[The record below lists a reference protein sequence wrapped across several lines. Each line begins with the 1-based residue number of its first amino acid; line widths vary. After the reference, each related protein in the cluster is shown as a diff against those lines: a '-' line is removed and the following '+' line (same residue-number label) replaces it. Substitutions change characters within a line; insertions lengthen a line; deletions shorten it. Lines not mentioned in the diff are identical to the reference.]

1 MKIFLILTEFYKFP
15 PAHGVYCVRG
25 AQAGTAPAAP
35 GFVRLNYDATEELR
49 MINYQKEYSIL
60 MGTMDRAISILE
72 QHGRQ
77 DAIVQAAS
85 AILLEAML
93 KAEERHLADFD

>member
-1 MKIFLILTEFYKFP
+1 
-15 PAHGVYCVRG
+15 
-25 AQAGTAPAAP
+25 
-35 GFVRLNYDATEELR
+35 

-60 MGTMDRAISILE
+60 MGTMDWAISILE